1 MLLRLTEQPAAR
13 LTDSLKSLL
22 HYGHPSVGDGTLSYL
37 LGRLSAPE
45 CSPTL
50 QAPMLAAWGLADG
63 RYSLDI
69 VPGYGRSHLC
79 IWPAGPPWIRPRR
92 TRTADGATPRCFI
105 LYIVMYCIL
114 VLC

>member
-1 MLLRLTEQPAAR
+1 MSTRSPRPPIRGARAAHSERSVAPQRHEGTTTNEVLEAVLLRLTEQPAAR

-50 QAPMLAAWGLADG
+50 QVPMVAAWGLADG
-63 RYSLDI
+63 RCPLDM
-69 VPGYGRSHLC
+69 VPGYG
-79 IWPAGPPWIRPRR
+79 
-92 TRTADGATPRCFI
+92 
-105 LYIVMYCIL
+105 
-114 VLC
+114 